1 LAYGLKVSLSD
12 TCGPASSGHCFGK
25 VMSKSDQHLHIHLNF
40 SLFLPGIMG
49 KKFAAQ
55 AESCI
60 IDEKVH
66 MNNGDVK
73 SLPRFFEDC
82 SDQQDRC

>member
-1 LAYGLKVSLSD
+1 
-12 TCGPASSGHCFGK
+12 
-25 VMSKSDQHLHIHLNF
+25 MSKSDQHLHIHLNF

-49 KKFAAQ
+49 KKVAAQ

-60 IDEKVH
+60 VDEKVH
-66 MNNGDVK
+66 MNNGDAK
-73 SLPRFFEDC
+73 SLRRFFEDC

>member
-1 LAYGLKVSLSD
+1 
-12 TCGPASSGHCFGK
+12 
-25 VMSKSDQHLHIHLNF
+25 MSESDQHLHIHLNF
-40 SLFLPGIMG
+40 RLLLHWIVG
-49 KKFAAQ
+49 KKFAAL

>member
-1 LAYGLKVSLSD
+1 MRPCLEQPLLCKV
-12 TCGPASSGHCFGK
+12 K
-25 VMSKSDQHLHIHLNF
+25 RESDQRLHIHLNF

-55 AESCI
+55 TESCI

-66 MNNGDVK
+66 MNNGDVQ
-73 SLPRFFEDC
+73 SPRLFEDC
-82 SDQQDRC
+82 SDQQDQC